1 MIEKNSDFNPSETSF
16 RIGVNG
22 RPEGTSETDSG
33 VVHYTCNS
41 PDNEILE
48 AFGIEAI
55 GDKLVEKGLC
65 KEGLGNNEVLLIPNK
80 LFSDYGMPIGT
91 VEAEI
96 ILAKLS
102 NRNK

>member
-1 MIEKNSDFNPSETSF
+1 MEKVAQEMAVNTF
-16 RIGVNG
+16 RINDQG

-55 GDKLVEKGLC
+55 GDKLVKEGLC
-65 KEGLGNNEVLLIPNK
+65 KKGLGNNEVLLIPNK
-80 LFSDYGMPIGT
+80 LFFDYGMCIGT
-91 VEAEI
+91 AEAES

-102 NRNK
+102 NQSK